1 MKFKGKWLLDGLKLS
16 TRLVREQFFP
26 LIGVFIVS
34 CSLNITVED
43 ALQLAGPNDET
54 QRWVMQ
60 ISLGI
65 WGLAEWVLLLLILSW
80 GLPKVHK
87 FKAADLMQS
96 DTFATP
102 YMGSFFA
109 EFFRMIGNFLLWA
122 LLLIIPGF
130 YRYFQLIFMPYFPLL
145 SRSYR
150 EGHVDAKALSLKLAK
165 GGMFSIFFVM
175 VLTNALSALCEFAP
189 QIWEDLHI
197 LLLRIFFALLSFL
210 ISVWSYSLI
219 FLMFEDRLQKET

>member
-1 MKFKGKWLLDGLKLS
+1 MKFKGQWLLDGLKVS
-16 TRLVREQFFP
+16 FSLVREQFFP
-26 LIGVFIVS
+26 LLGVFVVS

-60 ISLGI
+60 IALGI

-87 FKAADLMQS
+87 FKAKDLMQS

-109 EFFRMIGNFLLWA
+109 EFFRMIANMLLWA
-122 LLLIIPGF
+122 LAIIIPGF
-130 YRYFQLIFMPYFPLL
+130 YRYFQLIFMPYIALL

-150 EGHVDAKALSLKLAK
+150 EGQV
-165 GGMFSIFFVM
+165 
-175 VLTNALSALCEFAP
+175 
-189 QIWEDLHI
+189 
-197 LLLRIFFALLSFL
+197 
-210 ISVWSYSLI
+210 
-219 FLMFEDRLQKET
+219 